1 MDDLRSKKCRCGETM
16 GEIIG
21 YDDNE
26 KPFRQGW
33 YCVHCRAWEQA
44 ILRERTVV
52 RQNPAQKCV

>member
-1 MDDLRSKKCRCGETM
+1 MDDLRSKKCRCGQKM

-33 YCVHCRAWEQA
+33 YCVQCRAWEKA
-44 ILRERTVV
+44 ILRERTVI
-52 RQNPAQKCV
+52 RQNLAKKCV